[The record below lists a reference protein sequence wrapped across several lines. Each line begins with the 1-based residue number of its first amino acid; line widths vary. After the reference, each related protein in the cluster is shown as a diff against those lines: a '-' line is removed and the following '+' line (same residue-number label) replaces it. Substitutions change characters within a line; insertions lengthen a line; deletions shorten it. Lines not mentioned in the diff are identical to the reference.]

1 MAEGLILLF
10 GLSLSFSDTVDEGLK
25 LLLSLSPIVRTE
37 LLLEDESKL
46 IFELPLLL
54 SELEDKSPLLSWLD
68 ILIILADTIDELEPS
83 LVSDVR
89 SIGASSLGL

>member
-1 MAEGLILLF
+1 M
-10 GLSLSFSDTVDEGLK
+10 DEGLK